1 MVSVRVMVV
10 DVPLRVAVMYTSS
23 VKSSKNPAAV
33 CTAINIGRSVTL
45 AWARIREPLLTVF
58 ASSAKDAIRW

>member
-23 VKSSKNPAAV
+23 VKSSTNPAAV
-33 CTAINIGRSVTL
+33 CTARNTGKSVTL
-45 AWARIREPLLTVF
+45 AWVRIREPLLTVF
-58 ASSAKDAIRW
+58 ASSAKAAIRW

>member
-23 VKSSKNPAAV
+23 VKSSINPAAV
-33 CTAINIGRSVTL
+33 CTARNIGKSVTL
-45 AWARIREPLLTVF
+45 AWVRIREPLLTVL